1 MTQEKFEHIIKIHHR
16 LDELKTIKDE
26 IHSEVNHKLAYLST
40 YNKSSPT
47 MVSEWKQKAIGDLLD
62 KHDRMIREEID
73 QEIDRLNKEI
83 ESL

>member
-1 MTQEKFEHIIKIHHR
+1 MTQEKFERIVKIHHR
-16 LDELKTIKDE
+16 LDELKTVMDE
-26 IHSEVNHKLAYLST
+26 IQSNKTHKLIYTAV
-40 YNKSSPT
+40 P
-47 MVSEWKQKAIGDLLD
+47 EWKQKAIGDLLD